1 MADSSMI
8 LRILK
13 ELSEDESGE
22 ESGMEVEDIVDDSD
36 EDPDYVPN
44 KHNFQTEKEISEV
57 IREIETRP
65 IPPLKSRKRKIN
77 STSQTDS
84 NNGENERETER
95 EIDQNKNIITIS
107 NTSEIVGKNGFV
119 WKTECNHSSGKVP

>member
-8 LRILK
+8 LRILR

-44 KHNFQTEKEISEV
+44 KHNFQTGEEMSEV

-65 IPPLKSRKRKIN
+65 IPPLKSKK
-77 STSQTDS
+77 
-84 NNGENERETER
+84 E
-95 EIDQNKNIITIS
+95 KNQLYIS
-107 NTSEIVGKNGFV
+107 NK
-119 WKTECNHSSGKVP
+119 